1 MVGFLIMDEHKLKCC
16 MGFIVGSAVL
26 QVGVYVGAE
35 HNCLLPNIHD
45 TRMKSNIECKLLT
58 TLLEMSLVFHLSFHF
73 TDCTWA
79 HTLKSQRLKKH
90 LLFNW

>member
-1 MVGFLIMDEHKLKCC
+1 MVWFLIMDEHKLKCC

-58 TLLEMSLVFHLSFHF
+58 TLLEMSLLCF
-73 TDCTWA
+73 TSPFISQTVPEL
-79 HTLKSQRLKKH
+79 TLWKV
-90 LLFNW
+90 NV